1 MKQIAWQTSIYHGK
15 IYPMKNPIEVF
26 VEIKRETEL
35 AYLVSDGVNEFWLP
49 KSQIEV
55 ELKKD
60 DHAEIT
66 LPEWLA
72 IEKGIV

>member
-1 MKQIAWQTSIYHGK
+1 
-15 IYPMKNPIEVF
+15 MKNPIEVF